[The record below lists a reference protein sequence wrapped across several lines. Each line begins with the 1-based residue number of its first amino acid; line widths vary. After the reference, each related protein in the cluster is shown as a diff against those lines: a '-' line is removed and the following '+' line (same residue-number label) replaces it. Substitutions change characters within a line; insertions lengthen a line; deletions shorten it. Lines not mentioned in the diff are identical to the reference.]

1 MTPSSD
7 PGSPLIAD
15 RPAAAAGGEV
25 LGGRYTLGPRLGE
38 GGMGVVYRAQDGMLR
53 RTVAVKVFRGGP
65 AESGRTATEVH
76 LLAGLNHPSLVTL
89 YDAHMGE
96 VAPRYL
102 VMEYVDGPTLGE
114 RLAQGPLSADTVAG
128 MARDL
133 GDALHAVHAAGIVH
147 RDIKP
152 SNVLLRPST
161 VPGEE
166 FHAKLADF
174 GIAYLIDSTRFTA
187 PGLVVGSAAYLS
199 PEQVTG
205 AEPAPAADIYALG
218 LLLIEC
224 LTGRRAFA
232 QTGLNEALIVRLT
245 QDPVIPTSV
254 GNGWGALL
262 TKMTDRDPAK
272 RPTAREVVR
281 AVADLRSA
289 DAGPET
295 VAVDPGVIDPGPLT
309 TRVMT
314 SIEPAE
320 PVIEDARHGQ
330 HVRWLLA
337 FIAATVIAIVAV
349 IGLIAWNAAGAG
361 VGPPSLPTLQEP
373 MHSHLQQLLD
383 AVTP

>member
-1 MTPSSD
+1 MRCTPCM
-7 PGSPLIAD
+7 
-15 RPAAAAGGEV
+15 R
-25 LGGRYTLGPRLGE
+25 
-38 GGMGVVYRAQDGMLR
+38 RA
-53 RTVAVKVFRGGP
+53 
-65 AESGRTATEVH
+65 SCTAT
-76 LLAGLNHPSLVTL
+76 S
-89 YDAHMGE
+89 
-96 VAPRYL
+96 
-102 VMEYVDGPTLGE
+102 
-114 RLAQGPLSADTVAG
+114 
-128 MARDL
+128 
-133 GDALHAVHAAGIVH
+133 
-147 RDIKP
+147 KP

-161 VPGEE
+161 VRGEE

-174 GIAYLIDSTRFTA
+174 GIAHLIDSTRLTT

-199 PEQVTG
+199 PEQVSG
-205 AEPAPAADIYALG
+205 AGPAPAADIYALG

-281 AVADLRSA
+281 AVADLRYA

-295 VAVDPGVIDPGPLT
+295 VAVDPGVIEPEPST
-309 TRVMT
+309 TRVLRP
-314 SIEPAE
+314 IEPAE
-320 PVIEDARHGQ
+320 PVVENPRLGPHM
-330 HVRWLLA
+330 RWLLA

-349 IGLIAWNAAGAG
+349 VGLIVWNAADLG
-361 VGPPSLPTLQEP
+361 VVAPSLPMLQEP